1 MVKER
6 LLLLYK
12 LNQIDRELNE
22 LISLRG
28 DIPARIEDLT
38 SEKREHDARVAEL
51 QAELDEIFN
60 VEKSSQEENE
70 KLLEKIEKDDVVLRS
85 GALKSNKE
93 YNAMAKEIDDANLK
107 IQENEKKIKE
117 GFTARKDQLKNEL
130 SLIRGQLDEVND
142 ELEQNQKELEELTKQ
157 TEEEEKELI
166 SRKDEIL
173 KQIPPEDMEFY
184 ERINKVKYGEA
195 VAIVRKGSCLGCYSS
210 IPPQKTIE
218 IRMAE
223 RFYNCESCGRILIAE
238 ELITA

>member
-60 VEKSSQEENE
+60 IEKSSQEENE

-130 SLIRGQLDEVND
+130 TLIRGQLDEVND
-142 ELEQNQKELEELTKQ
+142 ELEQNQRELEELTKQ